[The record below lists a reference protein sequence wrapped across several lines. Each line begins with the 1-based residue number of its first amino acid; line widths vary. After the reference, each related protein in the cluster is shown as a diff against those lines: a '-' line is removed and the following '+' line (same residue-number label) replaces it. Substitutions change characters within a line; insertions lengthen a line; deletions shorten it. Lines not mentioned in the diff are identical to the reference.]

1 MHTSNIIQTKTE
13 KVIFWNIC
21 IITMKQQRKRGHKF
35 ERVIN
40 GKVCKEMEM
49 GNDGDDICLPQKNFK
64 RL

>member
-1 MHTSNIIQTKTE
+1 
-13 KVIFWNIC
+13 
-21 IITMKQQRKRGHKF
+21 MKQQRKRGHKF

-40 GKVCKEMEM
+40 GKVCKEEMEM